1 MEPVKDIITSR
12 TNIPFLKKALD
23 LSSFKQKL
31 ISSNIANVST
41 PGYKPKDIEFTK
53 ELSSCLDKTKTTG
66 TRTNP
71 AHIPLGQ
78 NKDKSPEVVAS
89 ESANPNNVNSVDID
103 KEMGNLAENEL
114 IYKFGTRFMSRNFQ
128 VLKMSIKGE

>member
-12 TNIPFLKKALD
+12 TNIPFLKKALN

-31 ISSNIANVST
+31 TSNNIVNAST

-53 ELSSCLDKTKTTG
+53 ELSSFLDKTKTTG

-78 NKDKSPEVVAS
+78 NRDKSPEVIAT
-89 ESANPNNVNSVDID
+89 ESTDPNNVNSVDID

-114 IYKFGTRFMSRNFQ
+114 IYRFGTKFMSRNFQ
-128 VLKMSIKGE
+128 LLKLSIKGE